1 MALFLFLMSLSSS
14 WEAKRFESKAVVEQ
28 TKTECRD
35 VGSIKIASHFHIKT
49 GYKSLLSIARE
60 EFRIKINGPI
70 LTKFF
75 LSGISL
81 LIHGNIGLCY
91 HANKYSLSVKTENM
105 SSVVGKEPIIQSE
118 VSQKEKHQYSIIMH
132 IYGI

>member
-1 MALFLFLMSLSSS
+1 MYI
-14 WEAKRFESKAVVEQ
+14 
-28 TKTECRD
+28 
-35 VGSIKIASHFHIKT
+35 GSIKTASHFYIKT
-49 GYKSLLSIARE
+49 KYKNLLSIARE
-60 EFRIKINGPI
+60 EFWIKINGPI

-91 HANKYSLSVKTENM
+91 HANKYSLSVKTENI
-105 SSVVGKEPIIQSE
+105 SSMGSQEPIIQSE
-118 VSQKEKHQYSIIMH
+118 VSQKEKHQYSILTH